1 MKWLELQI
9 LVKESANT
17 RYKTR
22 KFTSLIILKEP
33 EGVAQAGSV
42 KKLVLEFSQINRQT
56 PVPGSPF

>member
-17 RYKTR
+17 RYKAR
-22 KFTSLIILKEP
+22 KSTSLIILKEP

-42 KKLVLEFSQINRQT
+42 KKLVLEISQINRQT